1 MVKAFPWVLNLGAL
15 GAWDLAILF
24 SRTLRR
30 ALLDSYGGGV
40 HNIRALNIS
49 RGNPSLT
56 DSVRLELLLIFDPH
70 TKNKWT
76 RGCKCEEPLQP
87 IQAIRKWV
95 GEGDWP
101 GKVLESSF
109 WMSCVPAARV
119 F

>member
-1 MVKAFPWVLNLGAL
+1 MCRVLTTREEKRVLTQVFARAIRKRFDVVKAFPWVLNLGAL

-56 DSVRLELLLIFDPH
+56 DSVRLEWLLNFASLKP
-70 TKNKWT
+70 
-76 RGCKCEEPLQP
+76 CK
-87 IQAIRKWV
+87 R
-95 GEGDWP
+95 
-101 GKVLESSF
+101 
-109 WMSCVPAARV
+109 
-119 F
+119 